1 MKQLGRCRD
10 SSNGDVDQDPVVRNM
25 DSTVSV
31 VANRHSPPIADPAV
45 RFYRTL
51 NSRKA
56 LEILDGSTN
65 HPRRLLDDVLSS
77 RLTNRNSKRTQN
89 SGDLSAMTT
98 APPTTD
104 RTDRESESTMTS
116 ERRQILEML
125 SAGKISADEAERLLQ
140 LTSAGPSASATASTV
155 TSTVAQILDPKFI
168 RIIVEPDPTASGNH
182 ARHHVNIRVPLK
194 IIRAGVNLASLI
206 PNDAGN
212 MVQDSLLNK
221 GYKGDLSKLDA
232 SALDEL
238 IEALQELSIDA
249 TVDNHLVKV
258 FVE

>member
-1 MKQLGRCRD
+1 VD
-10 SSNGDVDQDPVVRNM
+10 SAVP
-25 DSTVSV
+25 TL
-31 VANRHSPPIADPAV
+31 ANRIGAASAV
-45 RFYRTL
+45 TAVGLFGNGYSGKTVQ
-51 NSRKA
+51 
-56 LEILDGSTN
+56 ILGGTAN
-65 HPRRLLDDVLSS
+65 HPRQLLNDLFNARPS
-77 RLTNRNSKRTQN
+77 NRNPKRKQHP
-89 SGDLSAMTT
+89 GDIPAMTT
-98 APPTTD
+98 ATSNTAAG
-104 RTDRESESTMTS
+104 TDRESESPMTS

-140 LTSAGPSASATASTV
+140 LTSGGGSTGSANATAV
-155 TSTVAQILDPKFI
+155 TTTVAQILDPKFI
-168 RIIVEPDPTASGNH
+168 RVIVEPDHTATGNH
-182 ARHHVNIRVPLK
+182 ARHHVNVRVPLK

-212 MVQDSLLNK
+212 MVQDSLLSK

>member
-1 MKQLGRCRD
+1 
-10 SSNGDVDQDPVVRNM
+10 
-25 DSTVSV
+25 
-31 VANRHSPPIADPAV
+31 
-45 RFYRTL
+45 
-51 NSRKA
+51 
-56 LEILDGSTN
+56 
-65 HPRRLLDDVLSS
+65 
-77 RLTNRNSKRTQN
+77 
-89 SGDLSAMTT
+89 MTT
-98 APPTTD
+98 ATQKFPNTSG
-104 RTDRESESTMTS
+104 TDRESESQMTS

-140 LTSAGPSASATASTV
+140 LTSSPASNTTSGPSVASVV

-168 RIIVEPDPTASGNH
+168 RIMVEPDPSATGNH
-182 ARHHVNIRVPLK
+182 ARHHVNVRVPLK

-206 PNDAGN
+206 PNDAGS
-212 MVQDSLLNK
+212 MVQDSLLSK

-232 SALDEL
+232 TALDEL

>member
-1 MKQLGRCRD
+1 
-10 SSNGDVDQDPVVRNM
+10 M
-25 DSTVSV
+25 DSAVPTLAHRFSA
-31 VANRHSPPIADPAV
+31 ANRHLAAHIPRNGDSG
-45 RFYRTL
+45 
-51 NSRKA
+51 KA
-56 LEILDGSTN
+56 FEILDGIAH
-65 HPRRLLDDVLSS
+65 HPRLLLDDLFDTRSS
-77 RLTNRNSKRTQN
+77 NRNSKRTQN
-89 SGDLSAMTT
+89 SGDLSPMTT
-98 APPTTD
+98 ATPTPLSAALSD
-104 RTDRESESTMTS
+104 KRESDSTMTS

-140 LTSAGPSASATASTV
+140 LTSGGSASTGSSAATAV
-155 TSTVAQILDPKFI
+155 TTTVAQILDPKFI
-168 RIIVEPDPTASGNH
+168 RVIVEPDPTASGNH
-182 ARHHVNIRVPLK
+182 ARHHVNVRVPLK

-206 PNDAGN
+206 PNDAGS